1 MTYQNDPNL
10 NRNINARRADPN
22 SRNDT
27 TMWIAGAAALL
38 LVFGMIA
45 FSLTNRSEVATNAP
59 SHSGNGIA
67 YHDWFR
73 CDYHPKQSE
82 RHDAAERYE
91 QTGAGTDH
99 PHSALVKSNPGGVSF
114 AVEHYRYMDGRM
126 VVKRE
131 GRAAHAA
138 NPGIAAST
146 TPPSSRSND

>member
-59 SHSGNGIA
+59 RTPVTESRTTTGSGATTIPNNPNG
-67 YHDWFR
+67 
-73 CDYHPKQSE
+73 
-82 RHDAAERYE
+82 
-91 QTGAGTDH
+91 
-99 PHSALVKSNPGGVSF
+99 
-114 AVEHYRYMDGRM
+114 
-126 VVKRE
+126 
-131 GRAAHAA
+131 
-138 NPGIAAST
+138 T
-146 TPPSSRSND
+146 TPQIDMSKPAQVPTTPTAR

>member
-59 SHSGNGIA
+59 RTPVTESRTTTGSGATTIPNNPNG
-67 YHDWFR
+67 
-73 CDYHPKQSE
+73 
-82 RHDAAERYE
+82 
-91 QTGAGTDH
+91 
-99 PHSALVKSNPGGVSF
+99 
-114 AVEHYRYMDGRM
+114 
-126 VVKRE
+126 
-131 GRAAHAA
+131 
-138 NPGIAAST
+138 T
-146 TPPSSRSND
+146 TPQKELSKPAQVPTAPTAR